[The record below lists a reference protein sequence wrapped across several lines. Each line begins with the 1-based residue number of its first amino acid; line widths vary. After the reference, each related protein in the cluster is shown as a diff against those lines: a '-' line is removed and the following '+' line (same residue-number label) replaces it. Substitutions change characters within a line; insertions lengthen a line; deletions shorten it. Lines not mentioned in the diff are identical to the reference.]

1 MEEINLKYSSD
12 KILKF
17 STKSCAILW
26 ANWTWKSS
34 FSRKIIQLNNSR
46 NIIQPI
52 SAQRNLTFKQWSL
65 KWHQDDDL
73 IRSSFCFNWPQNSTF
88 DSRSIW
94 NFYDEK
100 SYNNIVQN
108 DFNQNIERLFRDH
121 SNTILDAVNNHN
133 DWDVFCKP
141 STNAN
146 IIFNIWNNI
155 FLNKNIII
163 DKDWKIKVLFKKNET
178 EIISYEIENLSDWER
193 SALYLITKCIYA
205 PNNWIII
212 VDEWETHL
220 NSALLH
226 DLWDNIEE
234 ARADCR
240 FIYISHN
247 IDFITSRNDCTKFWI
262 KNFNHPWDWEIEEIE
277 NDNLPEELLLQ
288 IIWSKKE
295 KILFVESKENKDKLF
310 YQKIYNDFKIIPL
323 DSCENVINF
332 TKVLNRT
339 SQNYHKKYFW
349 LIDRD
354 FRSEESI
361 ESLKQNN
368 IFSLPVA
375 EFENLFFKENIIK
388 FIFNYL
394 WKQTEFDEKF
404 WKLKESIFS
413 LKSDL
418 NFKKDFYKNFIHQKF
433 NQDLESFTI
442 WEAFEFKNDYLELNE
457 LWKNIE
463 NETDYDNFLKLLN
476 AKWIKWKISNLN
488 LWYWWEQYY
497 KQILDIFNTE
507 KKDDLKKV
515 FLEFMP
521 EIK

>member
-1 MEEINLKYSSD
+1 MEEIILKYNSD
-12 KILKF
+12 KTLSF

-34 FSRKIIQLNNSR
+34 LVKHFNDLNKNKDIHFIR
-46 NIIQPI
+46 
-52 SAQRNLTFKQWSL
+52 AQRNLNINQWEYRAM
-65 KWHQDDDL
+65 QDDSLEKLLSSYSLPKVWNDL
-73 IRSSFCFNWPQNSTF
+73 SEVHL
-88 DSRSIW
+88 W
-94 NFYDEK
+94 NEIVKNYH
-100 SYNNIVQN
+100 NNIIQN
-108 DFNQNIERLFRDH
+108 DFNKNIEKLFRD
-121 SNTILDAVNNHN
+121 D
-133 DWDVFCKP
+133 
-141 STNAN
+141 TNLHAN
-146 IIFNIWNNI
+146 ASRKWLVRPITKAEKIFTIWNSI
-155 FLNKNIII
+155 FINKSIEI
-163 DKDWKIKVLFKKNET
+163 DEDWKIKIVFSKSKT
-178 EIISYEIENLSDWER
+178 EVSKYEIENLSDWER

-205 PNNWIII
+205 PENWIII

-226 DLWDNIEE
+226 DLWDNIED
-234 ARADCR
+234 ARSDCR

-262 KNFNHPWDWEIEEIE
+262 KNFNHPWDWDIEEIE

-332 TKVLNRT
+332 TKVLNQT

-507 KKDDLKKV
+507 KKDEFKNI

>member
-12 KILKF
+12 KTLNF

-34 FSRKIIQLNNSR
+34 LSRMILQLSNNQNNIQF
-46 NIIQPI
+46 I

-65 KWHQDDDL
+65 KWEQDDSL
-73 IRSSFCFNWPQNSTF
+73 SNKTFSFDNRVNWKLWKSHLWHFFQK
-88 DSRSIW
+88 D
-94 NFYDEK
+94 
-100 SYNNIVQN
+100 SYNNLIQD
-108 DFNQNIERLFRDH
+108 DFNENLEILFRDDNNAH
-121 SNTILDAVNNHN
+121 SNASRNHKSWKFKRPKTKADN
-133 DWDVFCKP
+133 
-141 STNAN
+141 
-146 IIFNIWNNI
+146 IFNIWNKVFI
-155 FLNKNIII
+155 NKKIAIIE
-163 DKDWKIKVLFKKNET
+163 WKIKVHFYKTKTDTVN
-178 EIISYEIENLSDWER
+178 YEIENLSDWER

-205 PNNWIII
+205 PEDWIVI

-220 NSALLH
+220 NPSLLH

-234 ARADCR
+234 ARPDCR
-240 FIYISHN
+240 FVYISHN

-288 IIWSKKE
+288 IIWTKKG

-323 DSCENVINF
+323 DSCENVISF
-332 TKVLNRT
+332 TKVLNQT

-361 ESLKQNN
+361 ESLKQNS

-375 EFENLFFKENIIK
+375 EFENLFFKENVVK
-388 FIFNYL
+388 FIFDFL
-394 WKQTEFDEKF
+394 WKQTEFNQNF
-404 WKLKESIFS
+404 LKLKESVFS
-413 LKSDL
+413 LKRDL

-433 NQDLESFTI
+433 NQNLKNFEI
-442 WEAFEFKNDYLELNE
+442 WNSFEFKNDYLELNE

-463 NETDYDNFLKLLN
+463 TETDYDNFLKLLN

-507 KKDDLKKV
+507 KRDELKKV

>member
-1 MEEINLKYSSD
+1 MEEV
-12 KILKF
+12 ILWYCSEKTLNF
-17 STKSCAILW
+17 TTKSCAILW

-34 FSRKIIQLNNSR
+34 FSRKIIQLNNSWKK
-46 NIIQPI
+46 IHVI

-65 KWHQDDDL
+65 KWNQDEDL
-73 IRSSFCFNWPQNSTF
+73 NHKSFSFNWPQNWKL
-88 DSRSIW
+88 DSRNLW
-94 NFYDEK
+94 HFFQEN
-100 SYNNIVQN
+100 SYNNLMQD
-108 DFNQNIERLFRDH
+108 DFNENLEILFRDDNNAH
-121 SNTILDAVNNHN
+121 SDASRNHKKWTFKRPTTKADN
-133 DWDVFCKP
+133 
-141 STNAN
+141 
-146 IIFNIWNNI
+146 IFNIWNKVFI
-155 FLNKNIII
+155 NKKIEILDWKMEVLFYKTKTNII
-163 DKDWKIKVLFKKNET
+163 N
-178 EIISYEIENLSDWER
+178 YEIENLSDWER

-205 PNNWIII
+205 PENWIII

-226 DLWDNIEE
+226 DLWDSIEE
-234 ARADCR
+234 SRPDCR
-240 FIYISHN
+240 FVYISHN

-262 KNFNHPWDWEIEEIE
+262 KNFNHPWDWEIEKIE

-288 IIWSKKE
+288 IIWTKKE

-323 DSCENVINF
+323 DSCESVINF
-332 TKVLNRT
+332 TKVLNKT

-361 ESLKQNN
+361 KSLKQNN

-375 EFENLFFKENIIK
+375 EFENLFFKENVIK
-388 FIFNYL
+388 FIFNHL

-404 WKLKESIFS
+404 LKLKQSVFS

-418 NFKKDFYKNFIHQKF
+418 TFKKDFYRNFIHQRF
-433 NQDLESFTI
+433 NQDLEKFGI
-442 WEAFEFKNDYLELNE
+442 WDNFEFKNDYSEVDE

-463 NETDYDNFLKLLN
+463 NETDYDIFLKLLN
-476 AKWIKWKISNLN
+476 AKWIKWKISELW
-488 LWYWWEQYY
+488 LWYTKWDYFL

-507 KKDDLKKV
+507 KKDEFKKE
-515 FLEFMP
+515 FSNFMP
-521 EIK
+521 EIR